1 MQRHVCFYSN
11 KDKWSAAFLEE
22 LKKTPWV
29 PEFRFICVDPSPERP
44 KLPGWLKQVPTLVIQ
59 GDPEPKVDAA
69 VMNWLYERKMKENF
83 HQQQQASAKGGS
95 NAASSSTASSLEPV
109 SWNGGEMG
117 GFGDCGY
124 TFLDTDCSAQG
135 NGGGDIPG
143 AFSFLNGGSSPGDRQ
158 SMNAIS
164 STNPAHANAGRTKK
178 EIQFD
183 QMMEQYKQNRDFGIP
198 NGPKRQ

>member
-44 KLPGWLKQVPTLVIQ
+44 KLPPWLKQVPTLVIQ
-59 GDPEPKVDAA
+59 GDPEPKVDNA
-69 VMNWLYERKMKENF
+69 VMNWLYERKMKDNF
-83 HQQQQASAKGGS
+83 QKNQQQQQGVKGGS
-95 NAASSSTASSLEPV
+95 TAGNMDNPGEPV

-124 TFLDTDCSAQG
+124 TFLDTDCTAQG
-135 NGGGDIPG
+135 NGGSDIPG
-143 AFSFLNGGSSPGDRQ
+143 AFSFLNGASSPGDRQ
-158 SMNAIS
+158 SMNAIA